1 MRKGFTLIEILIA
14 IMIMIVLV
22 TIAVPMYE
30 RAVEKSRVT
39 DARTTLK
46 RIYDAKRQVM
56 DAMQMQDASIPD
68 VYSSTRF
75 GFENLGFSL
84 DCPQGT
90 TVQNNHIVSC
100 ATQDFVFFMQPLDQ
114 AQSNAVCAVR
124 RTGDY
129 AGVNF
134 IYRGEETN
142 DVTVKFQCQDGGVA
156 DGCEVYGMPSAVNNA
171 FCVLPQ

>member
-1 MRKGFTLIEILIA
+1 MQKGFTLIEILIA

-56 DAMQMQDASIPD
+56 DAMQMQDANAPLE
-68 VYSSTRF
+68 YAPTQF

-84 DCPQGT
+84 DCPLGT
-90 TVQNNHIVSC
+90 TTQNNHIVSC
-100 ATQDFVFFMQPLDQ
+100 STRDFVFFMQPAANQ
-114 AQSNAVCAVR
+114 PNAVCAVR

-142 DVTVKFQCQDGGVA
+142 VVTDKFNCQNGNVA
-156 DGCEVYGMPSAVNNA
+156 DGCDVYGMASVGQNA
-171 FCVLPQ
+171 FCSLP